1 MSNQNP
7 LGRLTAQQILDSIV
21 LPDNVG
27 YNHGSF
33 RVRVFDRASRKAIG
47 VVIWDAEKGASFKRT
62 NAEVIENTS
71 IDVTVLEGQYMLAI
85 HLTDIEQPIIYSTA
99 KALLPN
105 GTEELLP
112 EGAVVTWY
120 VRAEH
125 DTGGV
130 TEKTYVKAP
139 AENFELVDFPW
150 VSGRLIINVNY
161 LDRVGALIVTKSGE
175 NDLSNLILVAEL
187 EGLFIPDDFY
197 DNIVW

>member
-47 VVIWDAEKGASFKRT
+47 VVIWDQKKGASFKRT
-62 NAEVIENTS
+62 SEETTQAHSV
-71 IDVTVLEGQYMLAI
+71 DVTVLEGQYMLTI
-85 HLTDIEQPIIYSTA
+85 HLTDIEQPLIYASA

-105 GTEELLP
+105 GTEESLP

-125 DTGGV
+125 DTGSV
-130 TEKTYVKAP
+130 TERTYVKSP
-139 AENFELVDFPW
+139 AENFELVDFTW
-150 VSGRLIINVNY
+150 VSGRLIVNVNY
-161 LDRVGALIVTKSGE
+161 LDRVGALIVTKTGDT
-175 NDLSNLILVAEL
+175 DLDNLILVAEL
-187 EGLFIPDDFY
+187 EGLLIPDDFY

>member
-1 MSNQNP
+1 MSESNP

-47 VVIWDAEKGASFKRT
+47 VVIWDQEKGASFKRT
-62 NAEVIENTS
+62 IEETPENVTAE
-71 IDVTVLEGQYMLAI
+71 VTVLEGQYMLAI
-85 HLTDIEQPIIYSTA
+85 HLTDIEQPTIYATA

-105 GTEELLP
+105 GTEESLP
-112 EGAVVTWY
+112 PDAMVTWW

-125 DTGGV
+125 DSGSV
-130 TEKTYVKAP
+130 TEFTFVRSP
-139 AENFELVDFPW
+139 AENFALVEFPW
-150 VSGRLIINVNY
+150 LSGRLTINVNY
-161 LDRVGALIVTKSGE
+161 LDRVGALIVTKSGD

-187 EGLFIPDDFY
+187 EGLFIPDGFY